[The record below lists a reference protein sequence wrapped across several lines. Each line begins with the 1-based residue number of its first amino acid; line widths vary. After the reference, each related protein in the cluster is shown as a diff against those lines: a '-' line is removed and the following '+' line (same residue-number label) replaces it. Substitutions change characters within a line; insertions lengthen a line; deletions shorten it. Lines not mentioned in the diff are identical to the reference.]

1 MGISSVPQTILP
13 GFGTKWKRQ
22 NYNICFERL
31 LQTSLQHIL
40 TGIQSICGHNMPI
53 LCQHPGQFRLTAAG
67 SVHDLPI
74 RDVTASQYCFNS

>member
-1 MGISSVPQTILP
+1 M
-13 GFGTKWKRQ
+13 KRQ

-53 LCQHPGQFRLTAAG
+53 LCQHPGQFRLTAVSADDAE
-67 SVHDLPI
+67 SPFHM
-74 RDVTASQYCFNS
+74 ASPLVPWYGAPDWVVIVFSSRAW